1 MSRSRTSSGKKAA
14 EIKALPV
21 ETKVNSRLMSLS
33 LVCFLGVL
41 LLIVWVSTGSAQVRI
56 ITSSLSNYSITQTY
70 PHDPNAFTQGL
81 EYDQTCDSANPPSC
95 QDIFWESTGLYGQST
110 VRQVDVVSGTVLR
123 QQALAASDFGEG
135 LVKFGSRLF
144 QLTWLS
150 GKTYFYDVN
159 NFANSTMQYDP
170 LTDGWGATTDGRYL
184 IVSDGSSNISFLDPN
199 TLQKIKAIAVNDNG
213 KAVPM
218 LNELE
223 FINNE
228 IWANIWMTECIAKI
242 DPLSGKVRGWVLFT
256 GLREQLLAESPP
268 QTLPIDVLNGIAYD
282 QAGKRIFITGKCW
295 PKMYEV
301 KTEVTK
307 LQMSPAE
314 HLQVQQMCGVTL

>member
-1 MSRSRTSSGKKAA
+1 M
-14 EIKALPV
+14 PV
-21 ETKVNSRLMSLS
+21 SVACVLGILVFIVWFSTGQAQTSRLPRRRGNIRSE
-33 LVCFLGVL
+33 
-41 LLIVWVSTGSAQVRI
+41 
-56 ITSSLSNYSITQTY
+56 ITSSLSNYSIIQTY

-81 EYDQTCDSANPPSC
+81 EYDRICNSTDASSC

-110 VRQVDVVSGTVLR
+110 VREVDVVSGRVLR
-123 QQALAASDFGEG
+123 SQALPASDFGEG
-135 LVKFGSRLF
+135 LVKLGSRLF

-159 NFANSTMQYDP
+159 DFTKSTMQYDP
-170 LTDGWGATTDGRYL
+170 LKDGWGATTDGRHL
-184 IVSDGSSNISFLDPN
+184 IVSDGSANISFLDQN
-199 TLQKIKAIAVNDNG
+199 TLQLVRSVAVNDNG
-213 KAVPM
+213 KPVPM

-228 IWANIWMTECIAKI
+228 IWANVWMTECIAKI

-256 GLREQLLAESPP
+256 GLRNQLLSQSPAQP
-268 QTLPIDVLNGIAYD
+268 LPIDVLNGIAYD
-282 QAGKRIFITGKCW
+282 NVNKRLFITGKCW

-301 KTEVTK
+301 KTQITK
-307 LQMSPAE
+307 LQMSPTE

>member
-1 MSRSRTSSGKKAA
+1 MSRSRTSNAKKAA
-14 EIKALPV
+14 DPKASPV
-21 ETKVNSRLMSLS
+21 ETKPSRRYMSLFIPC
-33 LVCFLGVL
+33 LLGVL
-41 LLIVWVSTGSAQVRI
+41 VLIAWVSTGKAETRI
-56 ITSSLSNYSITQTY
+56 ITSSLSNYSIIQTY

-81 EYDQTCDSANPPSC
+81 EYDQICDSASPASC
-95 QDIFWESTGLYGQST
+95 QDVFWESTGLYGQST
-110 VRQVDVVSGTVLR
+110 VREVDLVSGSVLR
-123 QQALAASDFGEG
+123 QQALPASDFGEG

-150 GKTYFYDVN
+150 GKTYFYDIN

-184 IVSDGSSNISFLDPN
+184 IVSDGSADISFLRPD
-199 TLQKIKAIAVNDNG
+199 TLQKVKSIAVNDNG

-242 DPLSGKVRGWVLFT
+242 DPQSGKVRGWVLFT
-256 GLREQLLAESPP
+256 GLRQQLLAESPAQP
-268 QTLPIDVLNGIAYD
+268 LPIDVLNGIAYD
-282 QAGKRIFITGKCW
+282 NAGKRLFITGKCW
-295 PKMYEV
+295 PKLYEV